1 MKARDLRDRSTE
13 DLAEL
18 ERSLSG
24 ESFQNKFKNF
34 TNRLDD
40 TSVIKKSKRDLARV
54 KLILAERAHGIAVVY
69 KTPEATPHR
78 PKTRTPIAPKE
89 AAGAAGEHSKGTKSP
104 TTESHERETADTS
117 ESTTEETQKSHAKK
131 KPAKAPAKASH
142 PSHAS
147 HGSHASH
154 APKAKAKSEP
164 AHKPAV
170 KKTKARTEKSK

>member
-18 ERSLSG
+18 ELSLSG

-54 KLILAERAHGIAVVY
+54 KLILAERARGITVVY
-69 KTPEATPHR
+69 KAAEAAPHR
-78 PKTRTPIAPKE
+78 PKTRAPKPAPVVE
-89 AAGAAGEHSKGTKSP
+89 VAETSDDPGKSP
-104 TTESHERETADTS
+104 TGDAPAMAPA
-117 ESTTEETQKSHAKK
+117 EETKKTPAKK
-131 KPAKAPAKASH
+131 KPAKTAAKVSH
-142 PSHAS
+142 PTHI
-147 HGSHASH
+147 SH
-154 APKAKAKSEP
+154 APKAKAKAEP
-164 AHKPAV
+164 AHKPAA

>member
-18 ERSLSG
+18 ELSLSG

-54 KLILAERAHGIAVVY
+54 KLILAERARGITVVY
-69 KTPEATPHR
+69 KAAEAAPHR
-78 PKTRTPIAPKE
+78 PKTRAPKPAPVVE
-89 AAGAAGEHSKGTKSP
+89 VA
-104 TTESHERETADTS
+104 ETSDSSAKAPA
-117 ESTTEETQKSHAKK
+117 EETKKTHTKK
-131 KPAKAPAKASH
+131 KPAKTAAKASH
-142 PSHAS
+142 ATHT
-147 HGSHASH
+147 SH
-154 APKAKAKSEP
+154 APKAKAKAEP
-164 AHKPAV
+164 AHKPAA